1 MLGLLL
7 MYFISCKILD
17 LNIEDCNEIITTKET
32 KSKKDEKPNK
42 NKIEIK
48 RSNSDES
55 LTIEKKYRRNSNIR
69 FSIVN
74 EDSTDSNK
82 SHHENT
88 RRKSLHPSEAFV
100 TSEEVNKARKLSI
113 FPSNQ
118 TWNNKSNQ
126 RITAHRSSV
135 ASTGMFVYI

>member
-1 MLGLLL
+1 M
-7 MYFISCKILD
+7 
-17 LNIEDCNEIITTKET
+17 
-32 KSKKDEKPNK
+32 
-42 NKIEIK
+42 
-48 RSNSDES
+48 
-55 LTIEKKYRRNSNIR
+55 
-69 FSIVN
+69 N